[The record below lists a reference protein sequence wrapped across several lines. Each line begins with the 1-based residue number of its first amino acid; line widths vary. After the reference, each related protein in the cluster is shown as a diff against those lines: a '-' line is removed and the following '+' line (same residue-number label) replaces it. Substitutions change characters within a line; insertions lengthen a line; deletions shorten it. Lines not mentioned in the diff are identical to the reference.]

1 MFEQLTKDMFPIK
14 TNFTNVNTRYHENY
28 EVHHALQKLQ
38 LDHETVRTEV

>member
-28 EVHHALQKLQ
+28 EVHHALQKVSNYIHAELTQ
-38 LDHETVRTEV
+38 